1 MELFDIGF
9 LTFRFADLVDVTIVS
24 VLFYKMFALIRGTR
38 TAQMA
43 IGLALLVGLAILA
56 YWFEMEALTWIFAN
70 LTTFGLLAL
79 VILFQPELRGVLANI
94 GLSGPLRPFSNVTGR
109 HLIEEISRT
118 TVRL

>member
-1 MELFDIGF
+1 MDLFKIGF
-9 LTFRFADLVDVTIVS
+9 LSFRFADLVDVLIVS
-24 VLFYKMFALIRGTR
+24 VLIYKMFALIRGTR

-56 YWFEMEALTWIFAN
+56 YWFQMEALTWIFAN

-94 GLSGPLRPFSNVTGR
+94 DVHRFVTANDLRRDNSAATR
-109 HLIEEISRT
+109 HVRT
-118 TVRL
+118 NAQ